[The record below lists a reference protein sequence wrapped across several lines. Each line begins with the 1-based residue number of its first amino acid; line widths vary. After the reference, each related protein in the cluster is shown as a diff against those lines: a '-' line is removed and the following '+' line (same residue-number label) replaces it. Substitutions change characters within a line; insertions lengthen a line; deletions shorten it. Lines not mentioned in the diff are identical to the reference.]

1 LRAAINSYRILAVA
15 PNGINMNLT
24 APGNNKGTQV
34 FNFGAGQQQKGTA
47 YKLYASAISSIAE
60 GPFSEVFRY
69 TTPK

>member
-1 LRAAINSYRILAVA
+1 
-15 PNGINMNLT
+15 MNLT

-60 GPFSEVFRY
+60 GPFSEMFRY
-69 TTPK
+69 TTPQ